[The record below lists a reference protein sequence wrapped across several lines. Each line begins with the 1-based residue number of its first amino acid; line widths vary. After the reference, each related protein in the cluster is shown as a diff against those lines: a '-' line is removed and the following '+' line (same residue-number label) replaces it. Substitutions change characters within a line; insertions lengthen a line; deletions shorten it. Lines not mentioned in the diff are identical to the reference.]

1 MESTDNKAITE
12 KEEPLETVEN
22 QVEELSAKDDNEVI
36 MDYFS
41 LELTDLINHLK
52 SIVEK
57 APTTDVKNEV
67 ETIKVAFYKKHKAI
81 VEKQKKDFV
90 EQGGDEEAFVPQSS
104 DIDEIFK
111 ELLNEYKKIKAVQK
125 EAEDKIIAENLEK
138 KQSIIEQLNSLI
150 ESNADINETISE
162 FRRLTQEWKNIG
174 KVAPE
179 FANEIWKRYNIL
191 QEKFYDLIKINNE
204 LREYDFKKNLE
215 QKTAL
220 CEKAEALDNE
230 KNIISAFQQL
240 QLLHEEWK
248 NIGPVAKELR
258 ESIWERFKVASAII
272 NKKHQQYFEDIK
284 AKEKENL
291 SKKILLCE
299 DVENTD
305 LTSLSTFKQWDEA
318 SEHILKLQEEWKSI
332 GFAPRKD
339 NVKIYE
345 RFRTACNNFY
355 KQKSLFF
362 KTLKDDF
369 SNNLKQKETLC
380 EQVEKLK
387 DSTNWNETTKKIT
400 DLQKEWKNIGQ
411 VQKKYSDA
419 VWKRFSEA
427 CDYFFQQRNEALKS
441 KKEEENSNLA
451 AKKDLI
457 ERIKNCVL
465 TGNDDNDLSTIQAF
479 EKEWNEIGH
488 IPFKVKDKIFDEYKN
503 ALNSLYAKIKKT
515 DKKARN
521 ILSLNRNQ
529 LLRLYNTLQNEIKT
543 YENNIGFFANSKKA
557 NKVVADLQHKI
568 ERLKKEVE
576 DIVKRIEELD
586 EQ

>member
-41 LELTDLINHLK
+41 LEQTDLINHLK

-521 ILSLNRNQ
+521 ILFMNRNQ

>member
-52 SIVEK
+52 SVVEK

-174 KVAPE
+174 KVSPE

-299 DVENTD
+299 AVENTD

-369 SNNLKQKETLC
+369 SNNLKQKEALC

-521 ILSLNRNQ
+521 ILSMNRNQ

>member
-52 SIVEK
+52 SVVEK

-81 VEKQKKDFV
+81 VEKQKKDFI

-215 QKTAL
+215 QKTTL

-369 SNNLKQKETLC
+369 SNNLKQKEALC

-521 ILSLNRNQ
+521 ILSMNRNQ

>member
-52 SIVEK
+52 SVVEK

-81 VEKQKKDFV
+81 VEKQKKDFI

-215 QKTAL
+215 QKTTL

-369 SNNLKQKETLC
+369 SNNLKQKEALC

-465 TGNDDNDLSTIQAF
+465 TGNDDNDLSTIRAF

-521 ILSLNRNQ
+521 ILSMNRNQ

>member
-52 SIVEK
+52 SVVEK

-162 FRRLTQEWKNIG
+162 FRRLTQEWRNIG

-369 SNNLKQKETLC
+369 SNNLKQKEALC

>member
-52 SIVEK
+52 SVVEK

-162 FRRLTQEWKNIG
+162 FRRLTQEWRNIG

-299 DVENTD
+299 AVENTD

-332 GFAPRKD
+332 GFAPRKE

-369 SNNLKQKETLC
+369 SNNLKQKEALC

-521 ILSLNRNQ
+521 ILFMNRNQ

>member
-52 SIVEK
+52 SVVEK

-162 FRRLTQEWKNIG
+162 FRRLTQEWRNIG

-369 SNNLKQKETLC
+369 SNNLKQKEALC

-400 DLQKEWKNIGQ
+400 DLQKDWKNIGQ

-488 IPFKVKDKIFDEYKN
+488 IPFKIKDKIFDEYKN

-521 ILSLNRNQ
+521 ILSMNRNQ

>member
-162 FRRLTQEWKNIG
+162 FRRLTQEWRNIG

-215 QKTAL
+215 QKTVL

-258 ESIWERFKVASAII
+258 ESIWERFKVASGII

-299 DVENTD
+299 AVENTD

-318 SEHILKLQEEWKSI
+318 SEHILKLQEEWKCI

-369 SNNLKQKETLC
+369 SNNLKQKEALC

-503 ALNSLYAKIKKT
+503 VLNSLYAKIKKT

-521 ILSLNRNQ
+521 ILSMNRNQ

>member
-52 SIVEK
+52 SVVEK

-230 KNIISAFQQL
+230 KNIISTFQQL

-299 DVENTD
+299 AVENTD

-332 GFAPRKD
+332 GFAPRKE

-369 SNNLKQKETLC
+369 SNNLKQKEALC

-400 DLQKEWKNIGQ
+400 DLQKKWKNIGQ

>member
-52 SIVEK
+52 SVVEK

-90 EQGGDEEAFVPQSS
+90 EQCGDEEAFVPQSS

-215 QKTAL
+215 QKNAL

-369 SNNLKQKETLC
+369 SNNLKQKEALC

-503 ALNSLYAKIKKT
+503 TLNSLYAKIKKT

-521 ILSLNRNQ
+521 ILSMNRNQ

>member
-52 SIVEK
+52 SVVEK

-369 SNNLKQKETLC
+369 SNNLKQKEALC

-400 DLQKEWKNIGQ
+400 DLQKKWKNIGQ

-521 ILSLNRNQ
+521 ILSMNRNQ

>member
-12 KEEPLETVEN
+12 KEKPWETVEN
-22 QVEELSAKDDNEVI
+22 QVEELSAKYDNEVI

-52 SIVEK
+52 SVVEK

-81 VEKQKKDFV
+81 VEKQKRDFV

-111 ELLNEYKKIKAVQK
+111 ELLNEYKKIKAAQK

-162 FRRLTQEWKNIG
+162 FRRLTQEWRNIG

-215 QKTAL
+215 QKTVL

-258 ESIWERFKVASAII
+258 ESIWERFKVASGII

-299 DVENTD
+299 AVENTD

-369 SNNLKQKETLC
+369 SNNLKQKEALC

-387 DSTNWNETTKKIT
+387 DSTNWNKTTKKIT

-457 ERIKNCVL
+457 ERLKNCVL
-465 TGNDDNDLSTIQAF
+465 TGNDDNDLSSIQAF

-521 ILSLNRNQ
+521 ILSMNRNQ

-586 EQ
+586 KQ

>member
-52 SIVEK
+52 SVVEK

-81 VEKQKKDFV
+81 VEKQKRDFV

-111 ELLNEYKKIKAVQK
+111 ELLNEYKKIKAAQK

-162 FRRLTQEWKNIG
+162 FRRLTQEWRNIG

-215 QKTAL
+215 QKTVL

-258 ESIWERFKVASAII
+258 ESIWERFKVASGII

-299 DVENTD
+299 AVENTD

-355 KQKSLFF
+355 KQKSMFF

-369 SNNLKQKETLC
+369 SNNLKQKEALC

-427 CDYFFQQRNEALKS
+427 CDYFFQQRNDALKS

-457 ERIKNCVL
+457 ERLKNCVL

-521 ILSLNRNQ
+521 ILSMNRNQ
-529 LLRLYNTLQNEIKT
+529 LLRLYNTFQNEIKT

>member
-12 KEEPLETVEN
+12 KEEPLETVGN

-41 LELTDLINHLK
+41 LEQTDLINHLK

-248 NIGPVAKELR
+248 NIGPVEKELR

-369 SNNLKQKETLC
+369 SNNLKQKEALC

>member
-52 SIVEK
+52 SVVEK

-162 FRRLTQEWKNIG
+162 FRRLTQEWRNIG

-220 CEKAEALDNE
+220 CEKAEALDKE

-369 SNNLKQKETLC
+369 SNNLKQKEALC

>member
-52 SIVEK
+52 SVVEK

-81 VEKQKKDFV
+81 VEKQKRDFV

-111 ELLNEYKKIKAVQK
+111 ELLNEYKKIKAAQK

-162 FRRLTQEWKNIG
+162 FRRLTQEWRNIG

-215 QKTAL
+215 QKTVL

-258 ESIWERFKVASAII
+258 ESIWERFKVASGII

-299 DVENTD
+299 AVENTD

-355 KQKSLFF
+355 KQKSMFF

-369 SNNLKQKETLC
+369 SNNLKQKEALC

-457 ERIKNCVL
+457 ERLKNCVL

-521 ILSLNRNQ
+521 ILSMNRNQ

>member
-1 MESTDNKAITE
+1 M
-12 KEEPLETVEN
+12 
-22 QVEELSAKDDNEVI
+22 
-36 MDYFS
+36 
-41 LELTDLINHLK
+41 
-52 SIVEK
+52 
-57 APTTDVKNEV
+57 
-67 ETIKVAFYKKHKAI
+67 
-81 VEKQKKDFV
+81 
-90 EQGGDEEAFVPQSS
+90 
-104 DIDEIFK
+104 
-111 ELLNEYKKIKAVQK
+111 
-125 EAEDKIIAENLEK
+125 
-138 KQSIIEQLNSLI
+138 
-150 ESNADINETISE
+150 
-162 FRRLTQEWKNIG
+162 
-174 KVAPE
+174 
-179 FANEIWKRYNIL
+179 
-191 QEKFYDLIKINNE
+191 
-204 LREYDFKKNLE
+204 
-215 QKTAL
+215 
-220 CEKAEALDNE
+220 
-230 KNIISAFQQL
+230 
-240 QLLHEEWK
+240 
-248 NIGPVAKELR
+248 
-258 ESIWERFKVASAII
+258 
-272 NKKHQQYFEDIK
+272 
-284 AKEKENL
+284 
-291 SKKILLCE
+291 
-299 DVENTD
+299 
-305 LTSLSTFKQWDEA
+305 
-318 SEHILKLQEEWKSI
+318 
-332 GFAPRKD
+332 
-339 NVKIYE
+339 
-345 RFRTACNNFY
+345 
-355 KQKSLFF
+355 
-362 KTLKDDF
+362 
-369 SNNLKQKETLC
+369 
-380 EQVEKLK
+380 K

-400 DLQKEWKNIGQ
+400 DLQKDWKNIGQ

-521 ILSLNRNQ
+521 ILSMNRNQ